1 MIVILL
7 VEKIKALKICFGR
20 TQHPRIQSAY
30 FGGIFA
36 CEMCVLKDLLSSAD
50 KGPTKKKESRC
61 LGRQDDGA
69 EGHELTS
76 YYENKERQYSRQI
89 HHFLNID

>member
-1 MIVILL
+1 MIVTVL

-20 TQHPRIQSAY
+20 TQHPRIQSVY
-30 FGGIFA
+30 FGGIYA
-36 CEMCVLKDLLSSAD
+36 CEICVLKDLFSSAD

-61 LGRQDDGA
+61 LERQDDGA

-76 YYENKERQYSRQI
+76 YYENTKITTNY
-89 HHFLNID
+89 